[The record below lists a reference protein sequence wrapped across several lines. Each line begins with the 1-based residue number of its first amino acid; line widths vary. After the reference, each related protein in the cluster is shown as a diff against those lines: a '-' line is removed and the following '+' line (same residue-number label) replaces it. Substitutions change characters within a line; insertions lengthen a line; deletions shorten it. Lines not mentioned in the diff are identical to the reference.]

1 MKSDKIPNNH
11 TGDASVATQ
20 EEGLD
25 GACGPPGEPAVV
37 GIDDFSRIV
46 SAIYASAL
54 APENWV
60 VAMADVRRTLDAQSA
75 GLLLADGAGRSIKSA
90 SLPPEAQKAYL
101 DYYREIDYVLDAV
114 DKGPVGMIQRGQ
126 PLVELKARSE
136 FNADFMRPYLMDD
149 GLFVRLTDGSMPTCF
164 LVAAPKRAEPFDT
177 AERVKL
183 MSALVPH
190 LQQAL
195 RTQSHLEDF
204 AQGASDIARAVDSV
218 RHGLAVVGP
227 GSVVIHLNSAAERI
241 LKCGDG
247 LCIRS
252 GSIETSSASA
262 NAELRRSIVGALL
275 EDEASPRGGNSFLCR
290 RPSGKRPYVVHVL
303 PFNPTTENLSPA
315 RALVVLVDPEQKLE
329 PPTRLLARVY
339 GLTNAEAD
347 VALRVL
353 RGDGLKPICEELS
366 LSMATVK
373 THLQH
378 VFDKTDT
385 HRQAELVRLLL
396 TIIP

>member
-1 MKSDKIPNNH
+1 
-11 TGDASVATQ
+11 
-20 EEGLD
+20 
-25 GACGPPGEPAVV
+25 VV

-54 APENWV
+54 TPENWI
-60 VAMADVRRTLDAQSA
+60 VAMADVRRTLGAQSA
-75 GLLLADGAGRSIKSA
+75 GLLLADGSGRSIKSA

-101 DYYREIDYVLDAV
+101 EYYRQIDYVLDAV
-114 DKGPVGMIQRGQ
+114 EKGPVGLIRGGQ
-126 PLVELKARSE
+126 PLVALKARSE
-136 FNADFMRPYLMDD
+136 FDADFMRPYQMDD

-164 LVAAPKRAEPFDT
+164 LVAAPKRSVPFDT
-177 AERVKL
+177 AERVQL

-195 RTQSHLEDF
+195 RTQSHLEEF

-218 RHGLAVVGP
+218 RHGIAVVGP
-227 GSVVIHLNSAAERI
+227 GSVVMHLNSAAERI
-241 LKCGDG
+241 VKCGDG

-252 GSIETSSASA
+252 GRVEATCASA
-262 NAELRRSIVGALL
+262 NAELSRSIVSALL
-275 EDEASPRGGNSFLCR
+275 EHESNPRGGNSFLCR
-290 RPSGKRPYVVHVL
+290 RPSGKRPFVIHVL
-303 PFNPTTENLSPA
+303 PLSPAAENMSGA
-315 RALVVLVDPEQKLE
+315 RALVVLVDPEQQPE
-329 PPTRLLARVY
+329 PPTQLLRRIY

-347 VALRVL
+347 VALRVV

-385 HRQAELVRLLL
+385 HRHAELVRLLL

>member
-1 MKSDKIPNNH
+1 
-11 TGDASVATQ
+11 
-20 EEGLD
+20 
-25 GACGPPGEPAVV
+25 VV

-54 APENWV
+54 TPENWI
-60 VAMADVRRTLDAQSA
+60 VAMADVRRTLGAQSA
-75 GLLLADGAGRSIKSA
+75 GLLLADGSGRSIKSA
-90 SLPPEAQKAYL
+90 SLPQEARKAYL
-101 DYYREIDYVLDAV
+101 EYYRQIDYVLDAV
-114 DKGPVGMIQRGQ
+114 DNGPVGLIQRGQ
-126 PLVELKARSE
+126 PLVALKARSE
-136 FNADFMRPYLMDD
+136 FDAGFMRPYQMDD
-149 GLFVRLTDGSMPTCF
+149 GLFVRLTDGPMPTCF

-195 RTQSHLEDF
+195 RTQSHLENF
-204 AQGASDIARAVDSV
+204 AQNASDIARAVDSV
-218 RHGLAVVGP
+218 RHGIAVVGP
-227 GSVVIHLNSAAERI
+227 GSVVIHMNSAAERI
-241 LKCGDG
+241 LKSGDG

-252 GSIETSSASA
+252 GSVEASSASA
-262 NAELRRSIVGALL
+262 NAELRRSVVGALL
-275 EDEASPRGGNSFLCR
+275 EHEASPRGGNSFLCR
-290 RPSGKRPYVVHVL
+290 RPSGKRPYVIHVL
-303 PFNPTTENLSPA
+303 PFNPTTENVSVA
-315 RALVVLVDPEQKLE
+315 RALVVLVDPEQQIE
-329 PPTRLLARVY
+329 PPTQLLGRAY
-339 GLTNAEAD
+339 GLTDAEAD

-378 VFDKTDT
+378 VFEKTDT

>member
-1 MKSDKIPNNH
+1 M
-11 TGDASVATQ
+11 
-20 EEGLD
+20 
-25 GACGPPGEPAVV
+25 V

-54 APENWV
+54 TPENWI

-75 GLLLADGAGRSIKSA
+75 ALLLADGSGRSIKSA
-90 SLPPEAQKAYL
+90 SLAPEARKAYL
-101 DYYREIDYVLDAV
+101 EYYRQIDYVLDAV
-114 DKGPVGMIQRGQ
+114 DKGPVGLIQSGQ
-126 PLVELKARSE
+126 PLVALKARSE
-136 FNADFMRPYLMDD
+136 FDAGFMRPYQMDD
-149 GLFVRLTDGSMPTCF
+149 GLFVRLTDGPMPTCF

-183 MSALVPH
+183 VGALVPH

-204 AQGASDIARAVDSV
+204 AQDASDIARAVDSV
-218 RHGLAVVGP
+218 RHGIAVVGP

-252 GSIETSSASA
+252 GSVEACSASA
-262 NAELRRSIVGALL
+262 NAELRRSIVGALR
-275 EDEASPRGGNSFLCR
+275 EHEAGPRGGNSFLCR
-290 RPSGKRPYVVHVL
+290 RPSGKRPYVIHVL
-303 PFNPTTENLSPA
+303 PFSPTTENMSGA
-315 RALVVLVDPEQKLE
+315 RALVVLVDPEQQLE
-329 PPTRLLARVY
+329 PSTHLLRRVY

>member
-1 MKSDKIPNNH
+1 
-11 TGDASVATQ
+11 
-20 EEGLD
+20 
-25 GACGPPGEPAVV
+25 VV
-37 GIDDFSRIV
+37 GIDDFSRII

-54 APENWV
+54 NPENWI

-75 GLLLADGAGRSIKSA
+75 ALLMADGAGRCIKSA
-90 SLPPEAQKAYL
+90 SLAPEARKAYL
-101 DYYREIDYVLDAV
+101 EYYRQIDYVLDAV
-114 DKGPVGMIQRGQ
+114 DKGPVGLIQSGQ
-126 PLVELKARSE
+126 PLVALKARSE
-136 FNADFMRPYLMDD
+136 FDADFMRPHQMDD
-149 GLFVRLTDGSMPTCF
+149 GLFVRLTDGAMPTCF
-164 LVAAPKRAEPFDT
+164 LVAAPKRTEPFDT

-183 MSALVPH
+183 LSALVPH

-195 RTQSHLEDF
+195 RTQSHLEDV
-204 AQGASDIARAVDSV
+204 AQGANDIARAVDSV
-218 RHGLAVVGP
+218 RHGIAVVGP
-227 GSVVIHLNSAAERI
+227 GSIVIHLNSAAERI

-247 LCIRS
+247 LCIHS
-252 GSIETSSASA
+252 GSVEASSASA
-262 NAELRRSIVGALL
+262 SAELRRSIVGALR
-275 EDEASPRGGNSFLCR
+275 EDEASLRGGNSFLCR
-290 RPSGKRPYVVHVL
+290 RPSGKRPYVIHVL
-303 PFNPTTENLSPA
+303 PLSSTTEDVTAA
-315 RALVVLVDPEQKLE
+315 RALVVLVDPEQRLE
-329 PPTRLLARVY
+329 PPTRLLERVY

-366 LSMATVK
+366 LSLATVK